1 MAHTFRGER
10 TLMRIFFGESDR
22 AESGPHKGKHL
33 REALLLTLRERGF
46 AGATA
51 LRGVAGFGANAKLHT
66 DRVLRLSV
74 DLPIVIEVVETEEK
88 VQEFLPEL
96 DELVGGGLVTL
107 EKVRVILYR
116 PEGVPEN
123 ERSKHR
129 IEGLE
134 PNGNDS
140 FGNDSK
146 G

>member
-22 AESGPHKGKHL
+22 AESGPHRGKHL

-51 LRGVAGFGANAKLHT
+51 LRGVAGFGASAKLHT

-88 VQEFLPEL
+88 IQGLLPEL
-96 DELVGGGLVTL
+96 DTLIGGGLVTL
-107 EKVRVILYR
+107 EKVRVLLYR
-116 PEGVPEN
+116 PGGIPDG
-123 ERSKHR
+123 SP
-129 IEGLE
+129 
-134 PNGNDS
+134 PNPPGTL
-140 FGNDSK
+140 
-146 G
+146 